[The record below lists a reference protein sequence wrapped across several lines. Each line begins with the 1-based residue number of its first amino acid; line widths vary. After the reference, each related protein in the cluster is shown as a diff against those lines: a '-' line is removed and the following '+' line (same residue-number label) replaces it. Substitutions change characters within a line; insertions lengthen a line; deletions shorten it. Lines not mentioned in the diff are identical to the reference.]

1 MEGGRPRVRTRRDSS
16 ARAGALLCAVAVM
29 AGCSATTPIGGAVT
43 AADDTPTR
51 APSSTSPTST
61 GTGCP
66 PTALSS
72 GPITSQ
78 VVVVTT
84 SSTSAAGGSTLPV
97 KTEIVALSDG
107 PRVIARPQ
115 WSALEVLAPGAVVA
129 RSVGSA
135 GPDVPTP
142 ITRGKTIPA
151 QTVPTQITLTGCDGQ
166 PLPAGAYRLRAL
178 VGYGSDALNNA
189 AGGSSGAFVMASEPV
204 DLTIT

>member
-1 MEGGRPRVRTRRDSS
+1 MVTRRRWSS
-16 ARAGALLCAVAVM
+16 TAAGALLGAAVLC
-29 AGCSATTPIGGAVT
+29 AGCSAAPPTGAPVT
-43 AADDTPTR
+43 SADDTPTR
-51 APSSTSPTST
+51 AATPSPTTSS

-66 PTALSS
+66 PTSLST

-84 SSTSAAGGSTLPV
+84 SSTTVAGGSTLPV

-151 QTVPTQITLTGCDGQ
+151 QTVPTQITLTG
-166 PLPAGAYRLRAL
+166 
-178 VGYGSDALNNA
+178 
-189 AGGSSGAFVMASEPV
+189 
-204 DLTIT
+204 

>member
-1 MEGGRPRVRTRRDSS
+1 VFTRPPGAA
-16 ARAGALLCAVAVM
+16 ARAALLVALLAAVPVA
-29 AGCSATTPIGGAVT
+29 AACSAAPPAATVTP
-43 AADDTPTR
+43 ADDTPTR
-51 APSSTSPTST
+51 ATSSATPTT
-61 GTGCP
+61 GGTGCP

-84 SSTSAAGGSTLPV
+84 SATSAAGGSVLPV
-97 KTEIVALSDG
+97 KTEIVVLSDG
-107 PRVIARPQ
+107 PRVTARPQ

-142 ITRGKTIPA
+142 ITRGRTIPA
-151 QTVPTQITLTGCDGQ
+151 QTVPTTITLTGCDGK
-166 PLPAGAYRLRAL
+166 PLAAGAYRLRAL

-189 AGGSSGAFVMASEPV
+189 QGGPSGAYVMASEPV